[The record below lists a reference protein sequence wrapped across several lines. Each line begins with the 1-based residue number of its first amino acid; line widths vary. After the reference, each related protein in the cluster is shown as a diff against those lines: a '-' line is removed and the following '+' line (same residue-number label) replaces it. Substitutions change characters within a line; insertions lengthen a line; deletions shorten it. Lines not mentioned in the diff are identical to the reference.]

1 MDISRIYHISYGY
14 DIYIVTDIYII
25 LQCTSDVPIFQMSV
39 LEISPQQYPQHGEI
53 HSALGVRE
61 SASEN
66 VRRLVQFH
74 CSCCCERGWWM
85 CCIAHHRPDPTVA
98 PGFFAFSLFLSSKI
112 GLQSDPGAFQI
123 VFSVF
128 FLPCWCPVNH
138 RFLAPSLRDEKFGDT
153 TSWPRTVT
161 KEPTVYDCFMRSWW
175 VDYGWIMIYR

>member
-1 MDISRIYHISYGY
+1 MSQANHLHISITIMDISRIYHISYGY
-14 DIYIVTDIYII
+14 DIYIYIVTDIYII
-25 LQCTSDVPIFQMSV
+25 LQCTSDVPVFQMSV

-98 PGFFAFSLFLSSKI
+98 LGFFAFS
-112 GLQSDPGAFQI
+112 
-123 VFSVF
+123 F
-128 FLPCWCPVNH
+128 F
-138 RFLAPSLRDEKFGDT
+138 SLRRSARTFGDT